1 MSILAQLKKFA
12 NLFYIVNAI
21 LQSIPSV
28 ATNNPLVT
36 YVLLLY
42 VVVLGIIKEAFSE
55 YGRTKQD
62 TKENRKLAS
71 RVVYEDGQESLL
83 SVESDKICV
92 GDILRIKD
100 GEEFPADCLVLMKHY
115 REEDQEKDM

>member
-1 MSILAQLKKFA
+1 M
-12 NLFYIVNAI
+12 NAI

-62 TKENRKLAS
+62 AKENRKLAS
-71 RVVYEDGQESLL
+71 RVVYEDGQESII
-83 SVESDKICV
+83 SVERDKICV

-100 GEEFPADCLVLMKHY
+100 GEEFPADCLVMMKHY

>member
-1 MSILAQLKKFA
+1 VTSTKYTLWNFLPLSILAQLKKFA

-62 TKENRKLAS
+62 VKENRKLAS
-71 RVVYEDGQESLL
+71 RVVYEDGQESLI
-83 SVESDKICV
+83 SV
-92 GDILRIKD
+92 
-100 GEEFPADCLVLMKHY
+100 
-115 REEDQEKDM
+115 